1 MQIGATRWAREEFEA
16 ARLGDVR
23 NTRRL
28 VAMATAAARRPSG
41 KVSAVFDRAADREG
55 AYDFLENAHVDAE
68 AVVSA
73 MGAASAKRAN
83 GAAFAFVAID
93 SSALSVADTETKGFG
108 RVGPLNTNVRGLMVM
123 NAYAVSR
130 EGVPLG
136 LVDQRY
142 WNRGVT
148 EKLTPR
154 QRTKR
159 DQHRAFEEKE
169 SSYFLRAAKLAHER
183 LANEDV
189 QSWIVIDRGGDSRDV
204 LLGLHALGCL
214 FTVRASWNR
223 DLYGAEE
230 EKLQAALDATESL
243 GSYEIEIGRSGQ
255 RAARTTAIEVRA
267 TQVML
272 HFRQRPLQEET
283 ALRLY
288 AVRVREIGT
297 HRDKV
302 EWTLYTNVPVFS
314 GEHAQKILES
324 YRTRWRVE
332 EFHRTWKQGECRVE
346 DAQLGS
352 VEALQ
357 KWAAVL
363 AAVAA
368 RIERLKYLARKEP
381 EAPASIELT
390 AAELEALR
398 LDRLDRARQARA
410 YARTRPPNKRPKVE
424 KVPAMPTIAVAVAW
438 LAELGGWIGPR
449 NGPPGSTTIARGL
462 ERVRMLAEGIAL
474 ARKRAHVLLS
484 RRT

>member
-1 MQIGATRWAREEFEA
+1 MQAGTTRWAREEFEA
-16 ARLGDVR
+16 TRLGDVR

-28 VAMATAAARRPSG
+28 IAMATAAARRPSG

-55 AYDFLENAHVDAE
+55 AYDFLENDNVDAE

-73 MGAASAKRAN
+73 MGAASAKRAS
-83 GAAFAFVAID
+83 GSAFAFVAID
-93 SSALSVADTETKGFG
+93 STALSVAENESKGFG
-108 RVGPLNTNVRGLMVM
+108 RIGPLNTNVRGLMVM

-142 WNRGVT
+142 WNRGPT
-148 EKLTPR
+148 EKLTPA

-159 DQHRAFEEKE
+159 DQHRAFDEKE
-169 SSYFLRAAKLAHER
+169 SAYFLRAATLAHER
-183 LANEDV
+183 LAAEDV
-189 QSWIVIDRGGDSRDV
+189 RSWIVIDRGGDSRDV
-204 LLGLHALGCL
+204 LLGLHRLGCC

-230 EKLQAALDATESL
+230 ETLQAALDAAESL

-255 RAARTTAIEVRA
+255 RAARTAEVEVRA
-267 TQVML
+267 TQVTL
-272 HFRQRPLQEET
+272 HFRQRPLQDET

-297 HRDKV
+297 QRDKV
-302 EWTLYTNVPVFS
+302 EWTLYTNVPVLS
-314 GEHAQKILES
+314 VEHAQKILES

-357 KWAAVL
+357 KWATVL

-390 AAELEALR
+390 EPELEALR

-410 YARTRPPNKRPKVE
+410 YARTRPANKRPKVE
-424 KVPAMPTIAVAVAW
+424 KVPDMPTIATAVAW
-438 LAELGGWIGPR
+438 LAEMGGWIGPR

-462 ERVRMLAEGIAL
+462 DRVRMLAEGIAL
-474 ARKRAHVLLS
+474 ARSRSDVLLS